1 MVVEMVGM
9 VGMVEEEAGV
19 VVDIDEE
26 GSAEWLVLEETEPK

>member
-1 MVVEMVGM
+1 MGMVGM
-9 VGMVEEEAGV
+9 VGMVEEEGV